1 MRQGDL
7 TKNGHGPCTVA
18 QRENLVFHLPIK
30 HILAFGSEFSTVRGS
45 RKWVRSER
53 FFCNLFKRHLRIFP
67 SVVID
72 LTDDFDLR
80 EGQSC
85 AALGFLRFRGC
96 HDESVPLA
104 GPV

>member
-1 MRQGDL
+1 M
-7 TKNGHGPCTVA
+7 A
-18 QRENLVFHLPIK
+18 QRENLVSPLPIK
-30 HILAFGSEFSTVRGS
+30 HILAFGSEFPTVRGG
-45 RKWVRSER
+45 REWIRSER
-53 FFCNLFKRHLRIFP
+53 FFCNLFKSQLRIFP
-67 SVVID
+67 GVVIE

-85 AALGFLRFRGC
+85 GALGFLPFRGC

>member
-1 MRQGDL
+1 MSSYHVPVE
-7 TKNGHGPCTVA
+7 K
-18 QRENLVFHLPIK
+18 REILAFSLPIK
-30 HILAFGSEFSTVRGS
+30 HCIAFASEFSTVRRS
-45 RKWVRSER
+45 RKWIRSER
-53 FFCNLFKRHLRIFP
+53 FCCNLFKSQLRVFP
-67 SVVID
+67 SVIIE

-85 AALGFLRFRGC
+85 PALGFLRVQSW

>member
-1 MRQGDL
+1 MVILQRMD
-7 TKNGHGPCTVA
+7 TDRVA
-18 QRENLVFHLPIK
+18 VEQREILVFPLPIK
-30 HILAFGSEFSTVRGS
+30 HIFAFASEFSTVRGS
-45 RKWVRSER
+45 RKCIRSER
-53 FFCNLFKRHLRIFP
+53 FFCNLFKSQLRIFP
-67 SVVID
+67 SVVIE

-85 AALGFLRFRGC
+85 VALGFLRFRGC

>member
-1 MRQGDL
+1 ME
-7 TKNGHGPCTVA
+7 
-18 QRENLVFHLPIK
+18 QRAILVCPLPVK
-30 HILAFGSEFSTVRGS
+30 YAFAFASEFTTVRGF
-45 RKWVRSER
+45 RKWIRSKR
-53 FFCNLFKRHLRIFP
+53 FFCNLFKSHLRIVP
-67 SVVID
+67 SVVVE

-85 AALGFLRFRGC
+85 VALGFLRFRGG

>member
-1 MRQGDL
+1 METDRV
-7 TKNGHGPCTVA
+7 PVA
-18 QRENLVFHLPIK
+18 QQEILVFPLPIK
-30 HILAFGSEFSTVRGS
+30 HVFAFNSEFSTVRGS
-45 RKWVRSER
+45 RKCTRSER
-53 FFCNLFKRHLRIFP
+53 FLCNLFKSQLRIVP
-67 SVVID
+67 SIVIE

-85 AALGFLRFRGC
+85 ADVGFLRFRGW

>member
-1 MRQGDL
+1 
-7 TKNGHGPCTVA
+7 
-18 QRENLVFHLPIK
+18 
-30 HILAFGSEFSTVRGS
+30 
-45 RKWVRSER
+45 
-53 FFCNLFKRHLRIFP
+53 
-67 SVVID
+67 

-96 HDESVPLA
+96 HDESVPLG